1 MLNLNLSGRIF
12 LSFWLVLLLV
22 IASTAI
28 ILHQDE
34 RPPLPPDAP
43 PLQITHALGIK
54 FLQEPVPQVR
64 DWFAQLPSMEKR
76 RIFVLL
82 DGQDILQRE
91 IPPPLQRLAENLN
104 NQRPFIENRRERAV
118 WMGRLIW
125 LRDGRPVKILLF
137 LRDPHPDWRNML
149 MENLGLALL
158 CALATSMLISFLLAR
173 SIAGPIHQLRKASK
187 DITAGK
193 LNTHLPDKVL
203 QRKDDIGLLARDFE
217 NMVRRLEGSLN
228 SQRQLLHDIS
238 HELRSPV
245 ARLQIALALTRKKE
259 TPEQQHDFERIEYE
273 CEEINQ
279 IISTLLNLPL
289 YELEPH
295 IARQEHVD
303 ISLLMQ
309 DLCQDM
315 RFEFPGREIQLQNMQ
330 SDCTVQ
336 GNSLLLRSAFNNVIK
351 NALHYNAPGEAVEV
365 SLRHEGAMLQINI
378 RDHGPGLP
386 AEELG
391 LIFKPFYRSSFAR
404 DRQSGGHGLGLT
416 LAKRAVDIH
425 GGAITAQNAAGGG
438 LLIHISL
445 PATADIQ

>member
-12 LSFWLVLLLV
+12 LSFWLVLLL
-22 IASTAI
+22 IIISTVI
-28 ILHQDE
+28 ILQNDE

-43 PLQITHALGIK
+43 PFRTAHALGIK
-54 FLQEPVPQVR
+54 FLQEPVSSVR
-64 DWFAQLPSMEKR
+64 QWFSELPPKDKR
-76 RIFVLL
+76 NVFVLIGE
-82 DGQDILQRE
+82 DDILQRD
-91 IPPPLQRLAENLN
+91 IPPPLMRLAEKLN

-118 WMGRLIW
+118 WIGRMAW
-125 LRDGRPVKILLF
+125 LPDGRPVKILLHM
-137 LRDPHPDWRNML
+137 RDPHPNWRNML

-158 CALATSMLISFLLAR
+158 CALAASILISFILAR
-173 SIAGPIHQLRKASK
+173 SIARPIHQLREASK
-187 DITAGK
+187 KIAAGK

-217 NMVRRLEGSLN
+217 NMVRRLEASLN

-273 CEEINQ
+273 CAEINQ

-303 ISLLMQ
+303 ISLLMR

-315 RFEFPGREIQLQNMQ
+315 RFEFPGREIQLQDMQ
-330 SDCTVQ
+330 NDCIVQ

-351 NALHYNAPGEAVEV
+351 NALHYNAPAAAVEV
-365 SLRHEGAMLQINI
+365 SLHHDNNMLHIKI

-386 AEELG
+386 TEELG
-391 LIFKPFYRSSFAR
+391 LIFKPFYRSNFAR

-425 GGAITAQNAAGGG
+425 GGTITAQNAVGGG
-438 LLIHISL
+438 LLINIGL
-445 PATADIQ
+445 PVAGEIT